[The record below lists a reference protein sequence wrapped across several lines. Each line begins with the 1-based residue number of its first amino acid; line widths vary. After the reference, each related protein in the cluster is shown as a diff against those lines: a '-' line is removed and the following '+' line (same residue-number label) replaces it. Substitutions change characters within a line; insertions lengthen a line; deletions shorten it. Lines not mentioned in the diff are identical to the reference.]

1 MKKTVAVLVTLLSV
15 PFLLLGLLFL
25 IAAAQQPN
33 RLLVALVLLAA
44 GVVLLVAGLRR
55 LRKLA
60 AVSPEALRTS
70 AIDLA
75 RRLGGELTVPQLRAE
90 YGVTQEQAA
99 GALEELVAQGNA
111 RREQREDRI
120 VYVFSGLL
128 PSLAEKVCPY
138 CGTKLPVRAAL
149 RKCPNCG
156 AQLEIKKS

>member
-1 MKKTVAVLVTLLSV
+1 MKKAVAVAVTLVSV
-15 PFLLLGLLFL
+15 PFLVLGLLFL
-25 IAAAQQPN
+25 IAASQQPS
-33 RLLVALVLLAA
+33 RLLVAFALLAA

-60 AVSPEALRTS
+60 AVSPEALRTG

-90 YGVTQEQAA
+90 YGISQEQAA
-99 GALEELVAQGNA
+99 STLEALVAQGNA
-111 RREQREDRI
+111 AREQRGDRI

-138 CGTKLPVRAAL
+138 CGTKLPVRASL

>member
-1 MKKTVAVLVTLLSV
+1 MNKFLAIVVTLLSI
-15 PFLLLGLLFL
+15 PFLLAGLLFL
-25 IAAAQQPN
+25 IAASQQPS
-33 RLLVALVLLAA
+33 RLLVALVLLVA

-90 YGVTQEQAA
+90 YGVSQEQAA
-99 GALEELVAQGNA
+99 AALEELVAQGNA
-111 RREQREDRI
+111 RREQRADRI
-120 VYVFSGLL
+120 VYVFTGLL